1 MKYPNYDIQKY
12 IQKDKFYEMNFKNRI
27 SHENPI
33 NFNFM

>member
-1 MKYPNYDIQKY
+1 MIFKNIL
-12 IQKDKFYEMNFKNRI
+12 QKDKFYEMNFKNRI